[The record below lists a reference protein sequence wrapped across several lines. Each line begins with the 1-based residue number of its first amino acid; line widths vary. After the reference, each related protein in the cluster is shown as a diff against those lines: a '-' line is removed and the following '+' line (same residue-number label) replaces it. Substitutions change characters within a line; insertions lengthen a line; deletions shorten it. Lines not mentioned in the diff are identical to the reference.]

1 MLAQRLALS
10 GRPVSPP
17 HHRPALANV
26 GHKSSYASLSHDE
39 KTYSHTML
47 QVGAAPKPAS
57 MVATDEKKRP
67 ATSTGQHLPCIANN
81 KAPLTELDPP
91 TKEHAVRLCQCHHEL
106 QSRLLLF
113 MGGRPEPLSTRPRS
127 TACSDNG
134 PSSLSDA
141 PQPTPLPA
149 PTAPPSTT
157 FHLPKE

>member
-1 MLAQRLALS
+1 MVDLCLPLITAPHSQMSGIKAPTHHSRMTRKPTATLCCKLAPLQNRRAWLPLT
-10 GRPVSPP
+10 
-17 HHRPALANV
+17 
-26 GHKSSYASLSHDE
+26 
-39 KTYSHTML
+39 KT
-47 QVGAAPKPAS
+47 
-57 MVATDEKKRP
+57 KRP
-67 ATSTGQHLPCIANN
+67 ATSTGQHLPCIANT

-113 MGGRPEPLSTRPRS
+113 MGGRPEPLSTRLRS

-141 PQPTPLPA
+141 PQPKPLPA

-157 FHLPKE
+157 FHLPQE